1 MEEFTYFETPMNV
14 TKIQKSKWSP
24 DANYL
29 GHVNEFSDHRKKC
42 NKASTK
48 KEKYTLSWRGNKKVF
63 FQNSGMSNSTL
74 AIFTTY
80 CKM

>member
-1 MEEFTYFETPMNV
+1 MKSFEFYIECYKNRKRV
-14 TKIQKSKWSP
+14 KKSP

-63 FQNSGMSNSTL
+63 FQNSRMSNSSL
-74 AIFTTY
+74 AIFATL